1 MISFRL
7 TEYRTLRKIAF
18 CRCTDL
24 PGNEK
29 KIELFIMLQIL
40 FKNLRISLWTSDEF
54 PSRSPSVDAK
64 HNGRSCYILCRYGI
78 INLFCGKTTR
88 ATGFGNNYIIKV
100 IDHAVSAAS
109 RRWNI
114 AINFVV
120 RLYLKWNVPRIR
132 PLAKREV
139 HWSGAII
146 KSTIS
151 GRSGW
156 GHSCFQFR

>member
-1 MISFRL
+1 MYGF
-7 TEYRTLRKIAF
+7 TKKW
-18 CRCTDL
+18 
-24 PGNEK
+24 K

-40 FKNLRISLWTSDEF
+40 FKNLRISFWTSDEL
-54 PSRSPSVDAK
+54 PSRSPCVDVK
-64 HNGRSCYILCRYGI
+64 HNGRSCYILCCYGI
-78 INLFCGKTTR
+78 INFFYGKPTR

-100 IDHAVSAAS
+100 IDHAVCAAS
-109 RRWNI
+109 RRRSI

-120 RLYLKWNVPRIR
+120 RLCLKWNVPRNR

-146 KSTIS
+146 KNTIS

-156 GHSCFQFR
+156 GHSCFQVR